1 MMVASGTAAR
11 NSSAAIKIASA
22 SKAAARAT
30 TSLDSNSG
38 ARAAAQASLEAAE
51 LAAAASNTLVH
62 AMKEV
67 RACAA
72 AAEAASAAALAA
84 SEGEPIPDPVPP
96 VVPPEPVSLH
106 GWDPEGFGPALVVGS
121 LSTHPP
127 EMTEGG
133 ESSLDAK
140 WPDEETEVARYMEA
154 ARAQELS
161 GVDMLWLENMKDLH
175 HAPRA
180 VRAAAS
186 SGLPVVLGISARTDE
201 ATGEL
206 VMWGNGVD
214 AVPFTTDWFN
224 SLCHILGPS
233 LVGVNVMY
241 TDFST
246 MANTLQFVR
255 EVCGWKGPLGAYP
268 CHGRFEAPNW
278 KFAELNTEE
287 ALEHVDSW
295 IRDYNVQMVGGDCG
309 LGPEYIAALSGHV
322 RRHNAKL
329 RSVTGEA

>member
-1 MMVASGTAAR
+1 MA
-11 NSSAAIKIASA
+11 KIVMKAKA
-22 SKAAARAT
+22 VVGPISKAALGHGYAVGLGRKTTKKAIKGQKVIKTITKPKQRA
-30 TSLDSNSG
+30 
-38 ARAAAQASLEAAE
+38 
-51 LAAAASNTLVH
+51 
-62 AMKEV
+62 KYV
-67 RACAA
+67 RQ
-72 AAEAASAAALAA
+72 SAK
-84 SEGEPIPDPVPP
+84 
-96 VVPPEPVSLH
+96 
-106 GWDPEGFGPALVVGS
+106 
-121 LSTHPP
+121 
-127 EMTEGG
+127 MTNEQWKKSQTG
-133 ESSLDAK
+133 LDAK
-140 WPDEETEVARYMEA
+140 WPDEETEIARYMEA

-224 SLCHILGPS
+224 NLCHILGPS

-246 MANTLQFVR
+246 MASTLKFVR
-255 EVCGWKGPLGAYP
+255 EICGWKGPLGAYP

-278 KFAELNTEE
+278 KFAELDTEE

-295 IRDYNVQMVGGDCG
+295 IRDYDVQMVGGDCG
-309 LGPEYIAALSGHV
+309 LGPEYIAALSAHV
-322 RRHNAKL
+322 RRHNASL
-329 RSVTGEA
+329 RSCKGG